1 MSFIEKNPGKI
12 AGKLRV
18 DSGLKVGR
26 TIGLIIIS
34 IVMITCSL
42 VRYLG
47 LIPF

>member
-1 MSFIEKNPGKI
+1 MSFIEKTPGKI

-18 DSGLKVGR
+18 DSGFKVGR
-26 TIGLIIIS
+26 TIGLITIS
-34 IVMITCSL
+34 IVITYSL